1 MKQRVLA
8 AVGMAALWAGI
19 SLGAYA
25 PALADGA
32 ASTRNIIMLGAAAA
46 SIPLVVNYNHKVREK
61 RAEQQEV
68 ARRQDAYRDWF
79 YHKYNYY
86 PTDEQFKQWYVQTY
100 GSSPSATPA
109 QQGAQGAQPAAA
121 PAHPGSGQQPQH

>member
-1 MKQRVLA
+1 MKQRLLA

-19 SLGAYA
+19 ALGASA

-32 ASTRNIIMLGAAAA
+32 ASTRNIIILGAATA
-46 SIPLVVNYNHKVREK
+46 SIPLVVNYNHKVRAK

-86 PTDEQFKQWYVQTY
+86 PTDDQFKQWYVQTY
-100 GSSPSATPA
+100 GSSPNATQP
-109 QQGAQGAQPAAA
+109 AQGAQPAPAQNNA
-121 PAHPGSGQQPQH
+121 PGQTPQH